1 MRLNVIRSA
10 VPAKSE
16 TPKVFECGFLQRIA
30 FREGKR
36 VGGESG
42 MIDAETELYG
52 VIGNPVQHSL
62 SPMIHNGAFKRL
74 GWNAVYLAFEVKNV
88 EEALR
93 GIRGLG
99 VKGVSVTI
107 PFKTE
112 VLPFLNKVEGLAKK
126 VGAVNT
132 IVNREGK
139 LIGYNTDCD
148 GALEA
153 LEHKMDLRGKRA
165 VLLGAGGAARAIGFG
180 LKERGVPLIVVNRSR
195 ERGQALCKELGC
207 DYLPV
212 PSLARMKRGEL
223 EADIIINATSLGMVP
238 QEGVTPFP
246 KELLKKGMMVMD
258 IVYEPLQTR
267 LLREAQEKGCV
278 TVDGLEML
286 IRQGMAQ
293 FEIWTGRKLGFG
305 QIRKDLRRALA
316 RESTQTHS
324 PGRNMGKR

>member
-1 MRLNVIRSA
+1 
-10 VPAKSE
+10 
-16 TPKVFECGFLQRIA
+16 
-30 FREGKR
+30 
-36 VGGESG
+36 

-52 VIGNPVQHSL
+52 LIGNPVHHSL
-62 SPMIHNGAFKRL
+62 SPVIHNGAFRRL

-99 VKGVSVTI
+99 VRGVSVTI

-112 VLPFLNKVEGLAKK
+112 VVPFLDRVEGVAEKI
-126 VGAVNT
+126 GAVNT
-132 IVNREGK
+132 IVNRDGS

-153 LEHKMDLRGKRA
+153 LEQKMDLRGKRV

-180 LKERGVPLIVVNRSR
+180 LKERDLPVILVNRSK
-195 ERGQALCKELGC
+195 ERGQALCTEIGC
-207 DYLPV
+207 NYLPMS
-212 PSLARMKRGEL
+212 SLVRMKAGEL
-223 EADIIINATSLGMVP
+223 EADIIINATSLGMYP
-238 QEGVTPFP
+238 RDGETPFP
-246 KELLKKGMMVMD
+246 KELLKKGMIVMD

-267 LLREAQEKGCV
+267 LLREAKEKRCV

-293 FEIWTGRKLGFG
+293 FEIWTGERPNIG
-305 QIRKDLRRALA
+305 QIKKDLHRAL
-316 RESTQTHS
+316 
-324 PGRNMGKR
+324 GRK